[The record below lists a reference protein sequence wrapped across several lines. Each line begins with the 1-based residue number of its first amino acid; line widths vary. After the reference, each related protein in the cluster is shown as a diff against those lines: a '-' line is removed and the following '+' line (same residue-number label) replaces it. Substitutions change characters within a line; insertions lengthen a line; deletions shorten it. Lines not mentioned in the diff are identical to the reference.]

1 MRKRYYIFIVSHDW
15 DGQLRRIPIPVQ
27 WVVLFVV
34 FAMVGAGTL
43 LGLAGSYSRMLTKV
57 QRFNDLR
64 DRQELLVKQLTSARN
79 DVQQSR
85 AEVASLGTL
94 ATEVSALYN
103 LKRTTTLKDRLRDVN
118 GDDADDLYDNSLN
131 NFHILESTAL
141 NSSTVDHWSNELA
154 GLWRPDIW
162 PVRGQIT
169 SSFGERL
176 DPFEGEGA
184 FHAGIDIG
192 VPSGTKVHATAEGV
206 VVYAGWMDGYGRTVV
221 INHGHHMRTLY
232 AHMSSLAVSVG
243 QHLDR
248 DDVVGFVGMSGRTT
262 GPHLHYEVRINNNP
276 VNPHKYL

>member
-1 MRKRYYIFIVSHDW
+1 VRKRYYIFIVSHDW

-64 DRQELLVKQLTSARN
+64 DRQELLVKQLTTGRN

-103 LKRTTTLKDRLRDVN
+103 LKHTKTLQDRLRDVS
-118 GDDADDLYDNSLN
+118 DDDSGDLYDNSLN
-131 NFHILESTAL
+131 NFHVLESTAL
-141 NSSTVDHWSNELA
+141 NSSVIDRWSDA
-154 GLWRPDIW
+154 MSDLWRPDIW
-162 PVRGQIT
+162 PVRGRIS

-184 FHAGIDIG
+184 FHAGVDIS
-192 VPSGTKVHATAEGV
+192 VPFGTKVHATAEGV
-206 VVYAGWMDGYGRTVV
+206 VVYAGWMDGYGRTVIV
-221 INHGHHMRTLY
+221 NHGHNMRTLY
-232 AHMSSLAVSVG
+232 AHMSSLAVTVG
-243 QHLDR
+243 QHIDR

-276 VNPHKYL
+276 VNPYKYL